1 MTEKVSKTTAVA
13 DDTSFFGHPKGLRV
27 LFMTE
32 MWERFGYYGM
42 RAILI
47 LYLTK
52 HFIFD
57 QGVAASIYGAFTSLV
72 YLTPLIGGLLADK
85 YLGSKRSVKF
95 GAILMAL
102 GYFGLTFGGEQA
114 DAYLEYEGTRYSVEQ
129 VQLEGDEVDQYVVTD
144 TARYLIIGNK
154 DSSVTLVGADGTDLP
169 ATLEPGTYDFDG
181 ERSPWFIH
189 IMFIS
194 LALVVVGNGF
204 FKPNISTIVGTLYAA
219 GDSRRDA
226 GFTIFYMGINMGSLL
241 SQILT
246 PWIADAY
253 GWSWAFGLVV
263 VGMLASWALIQFENG
278 RLAGHGD
285 PPKDAPGGMVNIGIY
300 LASFASVFVMWFLML
315 GAMEAASATQEMQTT
330 GLISYFLGLSLLGKV
345 MIIVYG
351 SAIFGIP
358 IYSAVA
364 LTQVERDMMI
374 SAVILIFFSTIFW
387 TLFEQAGSSMTLF
400 AEHNTDRSIPIFG
413 SMSAGQVQ
421 LFNPLFIVILAPV
434 FSFMWT
440 WLARKGWEP
449 SIPVKFALGLV
460 QVGLGFV
467 VLAYGANFI
476 DDTFRIPI
484 IWLILA
490 YLLHSTGELCLSPV
504 GLSMITKL
512 SVTRL
517 VGLMMGAWFLSSA
530 MAQYAGGIIAQMA
543 ASETVGTQILNRE
556 ASLNNSIDIFLTI
569 GLWALGIGVFLFITS
584 PFLRKLMHKVH

>member
-1 MTEKVSKTTAVA
+1 
-13 DDTSFFGHPKGLRV
+13 
-27 LFMTE
+27 
-32 MWERFGYYGM
+32 
-42 RAILI
+42 
-47 LYLTK
+47 
-52 HFIFD
+52 
-57 QGVAASIYGAFTSLV
+57 
-72 YLTPLIGGLLADK
+72 
-85 YLGSKRSVKF
+85 GSKKSVKF
-95 GAILMAL
+95 GAVLMAL

-114 DAYLEYEGTRYSVEQ
+114 DAYLEYDGTRYSVEQ
-129 VQLEGDEVDQYVVTD
+129 VQLEGDEVDQYVISG
-144 TARYLIIGNK
+144 TARYLIVGNP

-169 ATLEPGTYDFDG
+169 GTLEPGTYDFDG
-181 ERSPWFIH
+181 ERSDWFIH

-194 LALVVVGNGF
+194 LSLVVIGNGY
-204 FKPNISTIVGTLYAA
+204 FKPNISTIVGTLYAT

-246 PWIADAY
+246 PWIAEAY
-253 GWSWAFGLVV
+253 GWAWAFGLVV

-278 RLAGHGD
+278 RLKGHGE

-300 LASFASVFVMWFLML
+300 AASFASVFVMWFLMI
-315 GAMEAASATQEMQTT
+315 GAMEAASATQEMQST
-330 GLISYFLGLSLLGKV
+330 GLVDYFLSLSLLGKV
-345 MIIVYG
+345 MVIVYG
-351 SAIFGIP
+351 ASIFGIP
-358 IYSAVA
+358 IYSAIA
-364 LTQVERDMMI
+364 LTPVERDMMI

-421 LFNPLFIVILAPV
+421 LFNPLFIVVLAPI
-434 FSFMWT
+434 FSIMWT

-449 SIPVKFALGLV
+449 SIPVKFALALV

-467 VLAYGANFI
+467 VLAYGANYI
-476 DDTFRIPI
+476 DDTFRVGL
-484 IWLILA
+484 IWLVLA

-512 SVTRL
+512 SVAKL

-530 MAQYAGGIIAQMA
+530 MAQYAGGIIAQLA

-556 ASLNNSIDIFLTI
+556 ASLNTSIDVFYTI
-569 GLWALGIGVFLFITS
+569 GLWAFGIGIFLFITS
-584 PFLRKLMHKVH
+584 PLMRKMTHGVK

>member
-1 MTEKVSKTTAVA
+1 MTKKPTKVS

-32 MWERFGYYGM
+32 MWERFGFYGM

-57 QGVAASIYGAFTSLV
+57 QGVAASIYGAFTALV

-85 YLGSKRSVKF
+85 YLGSKKSVKF
-95 GAILMAL
+95 GAVLMAV

-114 DAYLEYEGTRYSVEQ
+114 DAYFEYDGTKYSVET
-129 VQLEGDEVDQYVVTD
+129 VELDEGDDQKYVVTD
-144 TARYLIIGNK
+144 AGRYLVIGNQ
-154 DSSVTLVGADGTDLP
+154 DESVTLEGSDGSILP
-169 ATLEPGTYDFDG
+169 ETMAKGTFDFDAT
-181 ERSPWFIH
+181 RSPLFLH

-204 FKPNISTIVGTLYAA
+204 FKPNISTIVGTLYAT

-241 SQILT
+241 SQLLT
-246 PWIADAY
+246 PWIADEF
-253 GWSWAFGLVV
+253 GWPWAFGLVV

-278 RLAGHGD
+278 RLAGHGE
-285 PPKDAPGGMVNIGIY
+285 PPENAPGGMVNMGIY
-300 LASFASVFVMWFLML
+300 IGSFLSVFVMWFLMI
-315 GAMEAASATQEMQTT
+315 GAMEAASVAHEMQAT
-330 GLISYFLGLSLLGKV
+330 GIVDYFLAQPLLGKT
-345 MIIVYG
+345 MIMVYL
-351 SAIFGIP
+351 SALIGIP
-358 IYSAVA
+358 IYSAIR
-364 LTQVERDMMI
+364 LNKVERDMMVAAI
-374 SAVILIFFSTIFW
+374 FLIFFSTIFW

-400 AEHNTDRSIPIFG
+400 AEHNTDRSFFG
-413 SMSAGQVQ
+413 LGEMKAGSVQ
-421 LFNPLFIVILAPV
+421 LFNPLFIVLLAPL
-434 FSFMWT
+434 FSIMWT
-440 WLARKGWEP
+440 WLGRRGWEP

-467 VLAYGANFI
+467 VLAYGGNFI
-476 DDTFRIPI
+476 DDQFRVGLV
-484 IWLILA
+484 WLALA

-512 SVTRL
+512 SVARL

-530 MAQYAGGIIAQMA
+530 MALYAGGIVAQIAS
-543 ASETVGTQILNRE
+543 SETVGGVVLNKE
-556 ASLNNSIDIFLTI
+556 VSLNNSLEVFYTIGIWAFGIGIFL
-569 GLWALGIGVFLFITS
+569 FLIS
-584 PFLRKLMHKVH
+584 PLLRKLMHGVK